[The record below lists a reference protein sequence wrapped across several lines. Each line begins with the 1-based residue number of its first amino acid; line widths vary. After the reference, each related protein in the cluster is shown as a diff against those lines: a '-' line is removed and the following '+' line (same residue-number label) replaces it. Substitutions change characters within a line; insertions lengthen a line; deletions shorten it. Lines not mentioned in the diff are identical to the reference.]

1 MKQPVHS
8 IGDHLRSQDFC
19 TKARKIPA
27 VLDAH
32 QDIIGRDAPV
42 RSWILPDHNEHG
54 TFEDHGK
61 EDVTNKISDPPFTNL
76 VQRSDSNEKLMLIR

>member
-1 MKQPVHS
+1 MTSSFDWRPLEESELLSKGRE
-8 IGDHLRSQDFC
+8 IR
-19 TKARKIPA
+19 A
-27 VLDAH
+27 VLGIH
-32 QDIIGRDAPV
+32 QDIIGHDAPV

-76 VQRSDSNEKLMLIR
+76 VQRSDSNEKFMLIR